1 MVLVIK
7 DDVTITRLESVV
19 NFCLYYHVI
28 YIMIKKRVSFSLRML
43 SISFDRYNHLKK
55 SAPSTF
61 QKVFH
66 VYSIRYEIYKTC
78 HENV

>member
-1 MVLVIK
+1 
-7 DDVTITRLESVV
+7 
-19 NFCLYYHVI
+19 
-28 YIMIKKRVSFSLRML
+28 MIKKRVSFSLRML
-43 SISFDRYNHLKK
+43 SILFDRYNHLNK

-66 VYSIRYEIYKTC
+66 VYSIRCEIYEIC